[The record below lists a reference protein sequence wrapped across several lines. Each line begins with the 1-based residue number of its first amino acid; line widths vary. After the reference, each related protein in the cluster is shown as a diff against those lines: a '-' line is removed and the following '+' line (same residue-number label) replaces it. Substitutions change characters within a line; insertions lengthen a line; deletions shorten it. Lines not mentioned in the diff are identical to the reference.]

1 MHPLTPLV
9 FRPSYAQ
16 RAAAALLC
24 AGSWLVG
31 VRSLAMLFEHLPR
44 LRALLRAAEAAQE
57 PTLLLWLQF
66 AVVILAAVVAGVILA
81 TSTLGLILVEG
92 TQVMA
97 DELGLAVELAG
108 LPAPLARRCGAG
120 RLPWKHV
127 TALGRRGP
135 FFVVR
140 GARRQP
146 GDTGPEDPVLRFL
159 LVEALEQ
166 LVLLILERSPHLS
179 FEEEER

>member
-1 MHPLTPLV
+1 M
-9 FRPSYAQ
+9 
-16 RAAAALLC
+16 
-24 AGSWLVG
+24 
-31 VRSLAMLFEHLPR
+31 
-44 LRALLRAAEAAQE
+44 
-57 PTLLLWLQF
+57 
-66 AVVILAAVVAGVILA
+66 
-81 TSTLGLILVEG
+81 
-92 TQVMA
+92 
-97 DELGLAVELAG
+97 
-108 LPAPLARRCGAG
+108 
-120 RLPWKHV
+120 